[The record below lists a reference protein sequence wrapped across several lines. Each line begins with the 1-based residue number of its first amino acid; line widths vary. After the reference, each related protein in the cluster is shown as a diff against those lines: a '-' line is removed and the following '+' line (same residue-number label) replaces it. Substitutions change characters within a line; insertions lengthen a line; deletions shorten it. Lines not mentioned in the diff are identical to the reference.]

1 MLIRFAP
8 YRKHRK
14 LVKERRRKIDDK
26 PLFACDDCT
35 FLDQIRR
42 AGSARACWQGLN
54 HRRKI
59 AISSSAV
66 SGVAVMTFWVI
77 TSAALRPWALI

>member
-1 MLIRFAP
+1 MLIRFAR

-14 LVKERRRKIDDK
+14 LVKERRWKIDDK

-54 HRRKI
+54 HRRQR
-59 AISSSAV
+59 AP
-66 SGVAVMTFWVI
+66 FWQ
-77 TSAALRPWALI
+77 TSKAL

>member
-1 MLIRFAP
+1 MPSVRSSPLNTDMSATAMCETGGFMLIRFAR

-14 LVKERRRKIDDK
+14 LVKERRWKIDDK

-54 HRRKI
+54 HHAPNRATI
-59 AISSSAV
+59 
-66 SGVAVMTFWVI
+66 
-77 TSAALRPWALI
+77 